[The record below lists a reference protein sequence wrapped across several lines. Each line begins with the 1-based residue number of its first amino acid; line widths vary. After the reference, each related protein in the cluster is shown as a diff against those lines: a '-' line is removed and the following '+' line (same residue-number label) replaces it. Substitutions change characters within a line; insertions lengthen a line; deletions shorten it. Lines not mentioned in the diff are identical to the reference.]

1 MADCCRHCTGTGWY
15 RRTYGGTDICPWCE
29 GTGGTLLI
37 YGQAQPAPEQIEDHS
52 DQFTVAEA
60 LQ

>member
-1 MADCCRHCTGTGWY
+1 MADCCRHCAGRGVYFHPHGRYET
-15 RRTYGGTDICPWCE
+15 CPWCY

-37 YGQAQPAPEQIEDHS
+37 YGQAQPAPEQVEDHS